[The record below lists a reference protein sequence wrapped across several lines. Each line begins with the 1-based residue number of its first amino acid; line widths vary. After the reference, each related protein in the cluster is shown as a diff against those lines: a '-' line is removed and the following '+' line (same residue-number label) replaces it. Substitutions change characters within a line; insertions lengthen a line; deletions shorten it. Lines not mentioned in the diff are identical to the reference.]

1 MSDLTELDLNKLTKD
16 LKEQLKKAKESG
28 IIENKKNI
36 GIKKKTQGDKLRKN
50 IKKFYGNKS
59 WIKKKK

>member
-28 IIENKKNI
+28 IIENKKKNH
-36 GIKKKTQGDKLRKN
+36 GLQKRKN
-50 IKKFYGNKS
+50 K
-59 WIKKKK
+59 